1 MDLTVQQIR
10 TMFEKTRGYNKRMEI
25 VVNEEDDVEGNTV
38 VIISVYN
45 VEYMIA
51 ADGSWDCFRAAT
63 QTLINSGGPYDPLE
77 AFKKD

>member
-1 MDLTVQQIR
+1 MTIQQIR
-10 TMFEKTRGYNKRMEI
+10 TMFEKTRGYNKSMEI
-25 VVNEEDDVEGNTV
+25 EVSEENDIEGNAV
-38 VIISVYN
+38 VVISVYN

-77 AFKKD
+77 AFKRG